1 MKSNKNGNTQQN
13 MHHKIKHQYI
23 YNEDK
28 SQTISKSAVQQNY
41 PQHSFC
47 QQHAEN
53 LSRFTQILAQ
63 RRFWYILP
71 KGENDT
77 TKATAIFDRKMSLLI
92 PASKAQEMLMFI
104 QQNPFSYLAS
114 SANSQTLATFHSAT
128 KLLWNKDTSEKQ
140 YSLQES
146 LSIIQ
151 QGCWAD
157 IDGWALPRLQQFKEF
172 ATAANNPHRTENINR
187 LKNVNGTDTYSWLT
201 SEGRT
206 DTDHWDLRSDIK
218 GCIFSQN
225 PVWQNISLIQILFE
239 LVKYGYFLLS
249 KNNTKF
255 VPLIDKRWQE
265 LSDDKLLLIMQ
276 QEDVE
281 LCSIEDAEH
290 NQVIQLRPQQM
301 NALFELINGDYSPC
315 RLPKLDQSQ
324 LCDPNK
330 GLWELWGEPKNLL
343 FKQGLIARD
352 PIKDIQRRAVAID
365 FGTSSTVVAMDT
377 IHGSR
382 ELLRI
387 GVRDF
392 RTSPQPQH
400 FENPTVLECLDLAAF
415 TAAWTERAYR
425 PKLDWN
431 TMRAAHEAQTS
442 FRDNPGDTKVLAS
455 ILPKLKQWALRS
467 DKNSIRLTDYKGK
480 EIEIPVHTEYNP
492 VRGQQLAITEN
503 YPFDPIELYAWYL
516 GMAINWRERGI
527 FLNYYLSFPV
537 KYPREVKDRILA
549 SFRRGLQRSLPQSLI
564 EHHPHILHD
573 FTVEDLAS
581 EPAAYAAAAMA
592 HLQLEPTDAGVPYA
606 VFDFGGGTTDF
617 DYGLLRWAKD
627 KEELQGY
634 EQVFEHLA
642 SEGDPYLGG
651 ENLLE
656 HLVYASFQHN
666 LSVLREARI
675 QITKPI
681 DAKPFVGSEAFIA
694 PTQAAQTNTIML
706 AAKLRPFLESS
717 DNKLDTQIKLD
728 LIDAEGKKKTCELAL
743 DAMALD
749 LLLASRIRAGVEA
762 FFHELARLRAELPTE
777 SPIHVLLAGN
787 GCRSRHIKAL
797 FNTESEAWLELLTQ
811 AFGDN
816 PPEILVH
823 PPLPM
828 DEANPHAPT
837 AKTGVAL
844 GLLRLV
850 PGENT
855 LLLDHVK
862 QRHDGQAPFA
872 WFVGRLR
879 RRQFDAVQTPGASYQ
894 QWHEV
899 GPLQQGVFNLYV
911 SASPRAHKGLPEG
924 DPELQK
930 HRLDFAAA
938 PVDARLFVRAT
949 GPNTIELAAALDQSS
964 VDDSTVKT
972 LKLA

>member
-1 MKSNKNGNTQQN
+1 MTKSSTNTFQRKNQRLSLSER
-13 MHHKIKHQYI
+13 H
-23 YNEDK
+23 E
-28 SQTISKSAVQQNY
+28 
-41 PQHSFC
+41 
-47 QQHAEN
+47 EN
-53 LSRFTQILAQ
+53 LRHFNQALEQSRF
-63 RRFWYILP
+63 WHVLP
-71 KGENDT
+71 KGESDPK
-77 TKATAIFDRKMSLLI
+77 KATAIFDRKTGLLC
-92 PASKAQEMLMFI
+92 PTENSNEFAAFLP
-104 QQNPFSYLAS
+104 QNPFTYLQSTEGAK
-114 SANSQTLATFHSAT
+114 TLATFHST
-128 KLLWNKDTSEKQ
+128 TGFLWNNETSNNS
-140 YSLQES
+140 YSLKDGQS
-146 LSIIQ
+146 VANN
-151 QGCWAD
+151 GRWATM
-157 IDGWALPRLQQFKEF
+157 DGWVLPSNDQLYAF
-172 ATAANNPHRTENINR
+172 ASAGNNPHRIGLAFR
-187 LKNVNGTDTYSWLT
+187 LKVFNGAESYYWLT
-201 SEGRT
+201 AQGCVY
-206 DTDHWDLRSDIK
+206 TDHGYWGISESSASVFALNPIWENSTLSQMLFDLVTR
-218 GCIFSQN
+218 GWC
-225 PVWQNISLIQILFE
+225 
-239 LVKYGYFLLS
+239 LLS
-249 KNNTKF
+249 
-255 VPLIDKRWQE
+255 PQGKRFIPVTDPRWLG
-265 LSDDKLLLIMQ
+265 LSAEKLLLTLQ
-276 QEDVE
+276 QEGVS
-281 LCSIEDAEH
+281 LCALKEGEQQKEIH
-290 NQVIQLRPQQM
+290 LRPMQL
-301 NALFELINGDYSPC
+301 NTLFSLPDIDHIPC
-315 RLPKLDQSQ
+315 RLPKLDNAQ
-324 LCDPNK
+324 LNDPEK
-330 GLWELWGEPKNLL
+330 GLWELWGEKPDFLAL
-343 FKQGLIARD
+343 HGLVARD
-352 PIKDIQRRAVAID
+352 PIHDIQCRAVAID

-377 IHGSR
+377 PNGGR

-400 FENPTVLECLDLAAF
+400 FENPTVLECLDFPVFA
-415 TAAWTERAYR
+415 AAWTDLTYR
-425 PKLDWN
+425 PELDWN
-431 TMRAAHEAQTS
+431 WMRAAHEAQAS

-467 DKNSIRLTDYKGK
+467 DRSRIRLTDRQGK
-480 EIEIPVHTEYNP
+480 EIELAAHTERNP
-492 VRGQQLAITEN
+492 VRGRPLSVTAD

-564 EHHPHILHD
+564 EHHPHILND

-592 HLQLEPTDAGVPYA
+592 YLQLEPTDAGVPYA

-666 LSVLREARI
+666 LSELRENRI

-728 LIDAEGKKKTCELAL
+728 LLDAEGKKKTCELAL

-749 LLLASRIRAGVEA
+749 LLLATRIRAGVEA
-762 FFHELARLRAELPTE
+762 FFYELARLRAELPTE

-797 FNTESEAWLELLTQ
+797 FNTESETWLELLTQ

-924 DPELQK
+924 DPELK
-930 HRLDFAAA
+930 KYRLDFAAA
-938 PVDARLFVRAT
+938 LADARLFVRAT
-949 GPNTIELAAALDQSS
+949 GPNRIELAAALDQASL
-964 VDDSTVKT
+964 DDSTIKT
-972 LKLA
+972 LLLA